1 MSDPALLASTL
12 RYLDGQLP
20 PAETRALARRL
31 AQPGADRQLV
41 ARLLLQLAHIEE
53 LGHDQAQPRPRL
65 VVAPAPTPPVARRR
79 WIGASMGAAAMA
91 LAAAVFLLWPRRPPP
106 DGEVARSTPARPLS
120 DPARS
125 TGSERRLWPD
135 PPAPSRPARP
145 VGTLAASSGL
155 VRLVADKPIALRPGA
170 ALLDGQEVE
179 TVGAGARAVLAVAGG
194 ARLEL
199 EGNGLLAIAGDD
211 TNAGVQVPDRVL
223 LERGSLQVDLGSLA
237 RDFSIVSP
245 VVEVRG
251 RRSRFRLTASA
262 GELRVWVDSGQV
274 TLTRLPDHRSLT
286 VEAGAGALMTET
298 QAAAIP
304 PPPRPVALLVVGSWP
319 VPRALETD
327 NTLAGRLE
335 RLGYAVARMPDT
347 RVERGAL
354 AGKAL
359 VVVSP
364 STSAAVV
371 RERLPSSGLREAPL
385 PIVNCETEAM
395 PALGMATARGLIP
408 GRSRLSLLG
417 AQHPLAGGLAGNV
430 RVTEAPAPLMWARP
444 TADATVIATL
454 DVDARPSVFGYETGA
469 RMFGL
474 TAPARRVSCF
484 LSELATL
491 QASEAGWQLFDAAVR
506 WAGPVK
512 R

>member
-1 MSDPALLASTL
+1 MNDPALLASTL

-31 AQPGADRQLV
+31 VLPGQDRYAV

-53 LGHDQAQPRPRL
+53 LGHDQTPVRPQL
-65 VVAPAPTPPVARRR
+65 VVAPALPPPTARRR
-79 WIGASMGAAAMA
+79 WIGAGTATAALA
-91 LAAAVFLLWPRRPPP
+91 LAAAVFLLWPRPPP
-106 DGEVARSTPARPLS
+106 SDAPVARSTPARPLS
-120 DPARS
+120 APARS
-125 TGSERRLWPD
+125 AGSERRLWPD

-145 VGTLAASSGL
+145 VGTLAASSGM
-155 VRLVADKPIALRPGA
+155 VRLIADRPIALRPGA

-199 EGNGLLAIAGDD
+199 EGSGLLAIAGDD
-211 TNAGVQVPDRVL
+211 TNAGAQLPDRVL
-223 LERGSLQVDLGSLA
+223 LERGSLQVDLGA
-237 RDFSIVSP
+237 VAGDFSIVSP

-251 RRSRFRLTASA
+251 RRSRFKLAASA

-274 TLTRLPDHRSLT
+274 TLTRLPDHRSLI

-304 PPPRPVALLVVGSWP
+304 PPSRPVALLVVGSWP

-335 RLGYAVARMPDT
+335 RLGYTVARMPDT
-347 RVERGAL
+347 RLERGAL
-354 AGKAL
+354 ADKAL

-395 PALGMATARGLIP
+395 PALGMAIARGNIP
-408 GRSRLSLLG
+408 GRSRLNLLG
-417 AQHPLAGGLAGNV
+417 GQHPLAGGLAGNV

-469 RMFGL
+469 RMNGL